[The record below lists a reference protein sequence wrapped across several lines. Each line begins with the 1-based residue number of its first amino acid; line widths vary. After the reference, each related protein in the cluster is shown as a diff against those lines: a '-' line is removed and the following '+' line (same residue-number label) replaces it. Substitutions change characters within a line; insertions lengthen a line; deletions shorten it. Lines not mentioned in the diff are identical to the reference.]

1 MARRL
6 RVQYPGARY
15 HVINRGN
22 YCRDVFETAG
32 AAKAFEVTLEEACER
47 HSWRLHAYAIM
58 RNHFHL
64 ALETPEP
71 NLVEGM
77 HWLQSTYATRFNR
90 YRSEHG
96 HLFQGR
102 YQSPLLEDAAVLVRV
117 IDYIHLNPV
126 RAGIVPPAQVGQFRW
141 SSLSRLMKP
150 SRPCWLF
157 ASDLLEQLRLPDTS
171 EGWARYVS
179 RLVSIDANSDVMA
192 REEEELTTGW
202 AIGSHG
208 WRQAMAREHSHL
220 ASCPGVDSAALR
232 EIKNAKWSDLLRG
245 ILEELGKNERDIA
258 ADSKGAPWKVA
269 AAMWLRRQGGAPH
282 RWIARTLNMG
292 KSSSVR
298 AYVCRAQ
305 SNCAAPV
312 E

>member
-6 RVQYPGARY
+6 RMQYPGARY

-22 YCRDVFETAG
+22 YRRDVFETAG
-32 AAKAFEVTLEEACER
+32 AAKAFELTLEEACER
-47 HSWRLHAYAIM
+47 HSWRLHAYAMM

-102 YQSPLLEDAAVLVRV
+102 YQSPLLEDAAILVRV
-117 IDYIHLNPV
+117 IDYIHVNPV
-126 RAGIVPPAQVGQFRW
+126 RAGIVPSAHVGQFRW
-141 SSLSRLMKP
+141 SSLPHLMKP
-150 SRPCWLF
+150 SRPRWLV
-157 ASDLLEQLRLPDTS
+157 ATDLLEQLGLPDTS

-179 RLVSIDANSDVMA
+179 HLMSICSDPDAMA
-192 REEEELTTGW
+192 REHEELTTGW
-202 AIGSHG
+202 TIGTHG

-220 ASCPGVDSAALR
+220 ALCAGVESAASR
-232 EIKNAKWSDLLRG
+232 EIKNARWSDLLGG
-245 ILEELGKNERDIA
+245 ILEDLGKDQRDIA
-258 ADSKGAPWKVA
+258 ADSKGASWKVA
-269 AAMWLRRQGGAPH
+269 AAVRLRRHAGVPH
-282 RWIARTLNMG
+282 RWIAHALNMG
-292 KSSSVR
+292 TPSSVR
-298 AYVCRAQ
+298 AYVCRAGRL
-305 SNCAAPV
+305 
-312 E
+312 